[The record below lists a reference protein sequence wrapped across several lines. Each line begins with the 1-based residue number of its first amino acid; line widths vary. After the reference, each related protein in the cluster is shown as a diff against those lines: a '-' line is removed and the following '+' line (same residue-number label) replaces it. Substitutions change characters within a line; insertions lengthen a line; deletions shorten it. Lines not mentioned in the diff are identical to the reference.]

1 MGARASRSI
10 RVLIADDHALMR
22 EGTRQILED
31 QPDLE
36 VAGEAQDGEEAVA
49 LALRLHPDVVLMDIA
64 MPKLNGIEATRQIK
78 QARPATT
85 VLVLTAYDDDQYIYA
100 LLDAGAAGYL
110 LKNVRGEE
118 LAKAVRAVAQ
128 GESVIDPTIASKVF
142 KRYSKPGQAAV
153 REGVEPLTDR
163 ESEVLAMAA
172 KGLSNKLIAREL
184 SLSDRTVQVHLSN
197 IFGKLNV
204 ASRTEAVIT
213 ALRLGLLR
221 LEELS

>member
-1 MGARASRSI
+1 MDTGKPI
-10 RVLIADDHALMR
+10 RIVIADDHTLVR

-31 QPDLE
+31 QPGLV

-49 LALRLHPDVVLMDIA
+49 IVSRLQPDVVLMDIA
-64 MPKLNGIEATRQIK
+64 MPKMNGIEATRLIK
-78 QARPATT
+78 KESPATS
-85 VLVLTAYDDDQYIYA
+85 VLILTAYDDDQYIFA

-118 LAKAVRAVAQ
+118 LAQAVRAVAE
-128 GESVIDPTIASKVF
+128 GESVLHPAIAAKVF
-142 KRYSKPGQAAV
+142 KRYTRSDQAV
-153 REGVEPLTDR
+153 DEEIEPLTDR

-172 KGLSNKLIAREL
+172 RGLSNKMIAREL

-197 IFGKLNV
+197 IFGKLSV

-213 ALRLGLLR
+213 ALKRGLLR
-221 LEELS
+221 LEEIS

>member
-1 MGARASRSI
+1 MDTGKPI
-10 RVLIADDHALMR
+10 RIVIADDHALVR

-31 QPDLE
+31 HPGLV

-49 LALRLHPDVVLMDIA
+49 MVSRLQPNVVLMDIA
-64 MPKLNGIEATRQIK
+64 MPKLNGIEATRLIK
-78 QARPATT
+78 KESPATS
-85 VLVLTAYDDDQYIYA
+85 VLILTAYDDDQYIFA

-118 LAKAVRAVAQ
+118 LAQAVRAVAE
-128 GESVIDPTIASKVF
+128 GESVLHPAIAAKVF
-142 KRYSKPGQAAV
+142 KRYTSSGRAPAQEEV
-153 REGVEPLTDR
+153 DRLSDR
-163 ESEVLAMAA
+163 ESEVLALAA
-172 KGLSNKLIAREL
+172 RGLSNKMIAREL

-197 IFGKLNV
+197 IFGKLGV

-213 ALRLGLLR
+213 ALRRGLLQ

>member
-31 QPDLE
+31 QPDLV

-118 LAKAVRAVAQ
+118 LAKAVRAVAE

-142 KRYSKPGQAAV
+142 KRYSKPGRATV

-172 KGLSNKLIAREL
+172 KGLSNKLIARAL

-213 ALRLGLLR
+213 ALRVGLLR

>member
-1 MGARASRSI
+1 MDTGKPI
-10 RVLIADDHALMR
+10 RIVIADDHALVR

-31 QPDLE
+31 HPGLV

-49 LALRLHPDVVLMDIA
+49 MVSRLQPDVVLMDIA
-64 MPKLNGIEATRQIK
+64 MPKLNGIEATRLIK
-78 QARPATT
+78 KESPATS
-85 VLVLTAYDDDQYIYA
+85 VLILTAYDDDQYIFA

-118 LAKAVRAVAQ
+118 LAQAVRAVAE
-128 GESVIDPTIASKVF
+128 GESVLHPTIASKVF
-142 KRYSKPGQAAV
+142 KRYTSPGRAPAQEEV
-153 REGVEPLTDR
+153 DRLSDR

-172 KGLSNKLIAREL
+172 RGLSNKMIAREL

-197 IFGKLNV
+197 IFGKLGV

-213 ALRLGLLR
+213 ALQRGLLQ
-221 LEELS
+221 LEEIS

>member
-1 MGARASRSI
+1 MDTGKPI
-10 RVLIADDHALMR
+10 RIVIADDHALVR

-31 QPDLE
+31 HPGLV

-49 LALRLHPDVVLMDIA
+49 IVSRLQPDVVLMDIA
-64 MPKLNGIEATRQIK
+64 MPKMNGIEATRLIK
-78 QARPATT
+78 KESPATS
-85 VLVLTAYDDDQYIYA
+85 VLILTAYDDDQYIFA

-118 LAKAVRAVAQ
+118 LAQAVRAVAE
-128 GESVIDPTIASKVF
+128 GESVLHPAIAAKVF
-142 KRYSKPGQAAV
+142 KRYTRSDQAV
-153 REGVEPLTDR
+153 DEEIEPLTDR

-172 KGLSNKLIAREL
+172 RGLSNKMIAREL

-197 IFGKLNV
+197 IFGKLGV

-213 ALRLGLLR
+213 ALQRGLLR
-221 LEELS
+221 LEEIS

>member
-1 MGARASRSI
+1 MDTGKPI
-10 RVLIADDHALMR
+10 RIVIADDHALVR

-31 QPDLE
+31 HPGLV

-49 LALRLHPDVVLMDIA
+49 IVSRLQPDVVLMDIA
-64 MPKLNGIEATRQIK
+64 MPKMNGIEATRLIK
-78 QARPATT
+78 KESPATS
-85 VLVLTAYDDDQYIYA
+85 VLILTAYDDDQYIFA

-118 LAKAVRAVAQ
+118 LAQAVRAVAE
-128 GESVIDPTIASKVF
+128 GESVLHPAIAAKVF
-142 KRYSKPGQAAV
+142 KRYTRSDQAV
-153 REGVEPLTDR
+153 DEEIEPLTDR

-172 KGLSNKLIAREL
+172 RGLSNKMIAREL

-197 IFGKLNV
+197 IFGKLSV

-213 ALRLGLLR
+213 ALKRGLLR
-221 LEELS
+221 LEEIS

>member
-1 MGARASRSI
+1 MGTDRRDPIS
-10 RVLIADDHALMR
+10 VVIADDHALVR

-31 QPDLE
+31 QPGLT
-36 VAGEAQDGEEAVA
+36 VVGEAADGEEAVA
-49 LALRLHPDVVLMDIA
+49 LVSRLHPDVVLMDIA
-64 MPKLNGIEATRQIK
+64 MPKLNGIDATRLIK
-78 QARPATT
+78 QSSPATS

-118 LAKAVRAVAQ
+118 LAQAVRAVAE
-128 GESVIDPTIASKVF
+128 GESVLHPAIASRVF
-142 KRYSKPGQAAV
+142 KRYTEPVRAAAP
-153 REGVEPLTDR
+153 EEIEALTDR
-163 ESEVLAMAA
+163 ESEVLLLAA

-197 IFGKLNV
+197 IFGKLGV

-213 ALRLGLLR
+213 GLRRGLLH

>member
-1 MGARASRSI
+1 MGTDTGKPI
-10 RVLIADDHALMR
+10 RIVIADDHALVR

-31 QPDLE
+31 QPGLV

-49 LALRLHPDVVLMDIA
+49 MVSRLQPDVVLMDIA
-64 MPKLNGIEATRQIK
+64 MPKLNGIEATRLIK
-78 QARPATT
+78 KESPATS
-85 VLVLTAYDDDQYIYA
+85 VLILTAYDDDQYIFA

-118 LAKAVRAVAQ
+118 LAQAVRAVAE
-128 GESVIDPTIASKVF
+128 GESVLHPAIASKVF
-142 KRYSKPGQAAV
+142 KRYTSPGRAPAQEEV
-153 REGVEPLTDR
+153 DRLSDR

-172 KGLSNKLIAREL
+172 RGLSNKMIAREL

-197 IFGKLNV
+197 IFGKLGV

-213 ALRLGLLR
+213 ALQRGLLR
-221 LEELS
+221 LEEIS

>member
-1 MGARASRSI
+1 MDTGKPI
-10 RVLIADDHALMR
+10 RIVIADDHALVR

-31 QPDLE
+31 HPGLV

-49 LALRLHPDVVLMDIA
+49 MVTRLQPDVVLMDIS
-64 MPKLNGIEATRQIK
+64 MPKLNGIDATRIIK
-78 QARPATT
+78 KESPATS
-85 VLVLTAYDDDQYIYA
+85 VLILTAYDDDQYIFA

-110 LKNVRGEE
+110 LKNVRGDE
-118 LAKAVRAVAQ
+118 LAQAVRAVAE
-128 GESVIDPTIASKVF
+128 GESVLHPAIAAKVF
-142 KRYSKPGQAAV
+142 KRYTRSDRAPAQEEV
-153 REGVEPLTDR
+153 DRLSDR

-172 KGLSNKLIAREL
+172 RGLSNKMIAREL

-197 IFGKLNV
+197 IFGKLGV

-213 ALRLGLLR
+213 ALRRGLLK

>member
-1 MGARASRSI
+1 MGKPI
-10 RVLIADDHALMR
+10 RIVIADDHALVR

-31 QPDLE
+31 HPGLV

-49 LALRLHPDVVLMDIA
+49 MVSRLQPDVVLMDIS
-64 MPKLNGIEATRQIK
+64 MPKMNGIDATRIIK
-78 QARPATT
+78 KESPATS
-85 VLVLTAYDDDQYIYA
+85 VLILTAYDDDQYIFA

-118 LAKAVRAVAQ
+118 LAQAVRAVAE
-128 GESVIDPTIASKVF
+128 GESVLHPAIAAKVF
-142 KRYSKPGQAAV
+142 KRYTRSDQAV
-153 REGVEPLTDR
+153 DEQIEPLTNR
-163 ESEVLAMAA
+163 ESEVLAIAA
-172 KGLSNKLIAREL
+172 RGLSNKMIAREL

-197 IFGKLNV
+197 IFGKLGV

-213 ALRLGLLR
+213 ALRRGLLK